1 MTLEMIW
8 RKSEAQREK
17 RTFLIFNYFNMIKLA
32 FVESIF
38 SGRGGPLIRIFQ

>member
-17 RTFLIFNYFNMIKLA
+17 RTFLIFNYFNMITVNL
-32 FVESIF
+32 
-38 SGRGGPLIRIFQ
+38 PLWSPYFLEGEAP